1 MRLNIIEDQVVEI
14 EGCNE
19 LARLLQQKINGKCA
33 LAFQALMGPDR
44 DEQATK
50 RALKNPFVVKNI
62 LLGTFAMLGNKFR

>member
-44 DEQATK
+44 DQ
-50 RALKNPFVVKNI
+50 
-62 LLGTFAMLGNKFR
+62 